1 MKDHATLSELVSG
14 VRFIS
19 ALERTSG
26 NKSNYF
32 FYEMDKAEASSSPRE
47 LYHFISTSIRYS
59 EVTGAV
65 DVIRKLMS
73 MAEKHPM
80 FHRNFPIITD
90 ADIENYLM
98 TIGAQSLKNLCRACD
113 VLVDKDRLQDS
124 AKEVSVLSAQ
134 RLMALMVESQPEEF
148 EGRNRQDIFEMAVYY
163 FDVSRQQRKIDDFLK
178 TALNNRQRDNLL
190 GSLGINIYDEDYEE
204 DLEESRI
211 ASEMITDELDVMQGN
226 AEWVDWSNWKPE
238 DETLAVFEALV
249 YAYENLTEEIAVE
262 MLKQLPNPNED

>member
-14 VRFIS
+14 IRFIT
-19 ALERTSG
+19 AVERTSG
-26 NKSNYF
+26 NKDQYF
-32 FYEMDKAEASSSPRE
+32 YYEMDKAEASSSPRE
-47 LYHFISTSIRYS
+47 VHHFADSAIKL
-59 EVTGAV
+59 V
-65 DVIRKLMS
+65 DGILSFDALSKLKE

-80 FHRNFPIITD
+80 FGRAFQFVTD
-90 ADIENYLM
+90 QNVEDYLM
-98 TIGAQSLKNLCRACD
+98 TIGSQSLKNLCRACD

-163 FDVSRQQRKIDDFLK
+163 FDVTRQQRKIDDFLK
-178 TALNNRQRDNLL
+178 TALNTRQRDNLL

-226 AEWVDWSNWKPE
+226 AEWVDWTNWKPE

-249 YAYENLTEEIAVE
+249 YAYEKLTEEVAAE